1 MVLSPLTKH
10 MHPDKSGPM
19 RRRFLD
25 STLGKWALLLAALT
39 TALIATQ
46 KASGEP
52 TDDGVPSGMV
62 AYISGGACPVGW
74 TAASNVEGR
83 IIVAVSDGKDV
94 GVQVGMPLGDQE
106 DRQHAHPYKGDLAL
120 PSKSIAA
127 ADGANFEG
135 AQAQSYS
142 ISGTTN
148 AGPSGLP
155 FVQVTTCVKQ

>member
-1 MVLSPLTKH
+1 
-10 MHPDKSGPM
+10 M
-19 RRRFLD
+19 RKRFLD
-25 STLGKWALLLAALT
+25 STIGNGALLLAVLT

-46 KASGEP
+46 NASGEP

-62 AYISGGACPVGW
+62 AYISGSTCPVGW
-74 TAASNVEGR
+74 AAASNVEGR

-94 GVQVGMPLGDQE
+94 GVQVGMPLSDQE
-106 DRQHAHPYKGDLAL
+106 DRQHAHTFIGDLAL
-120 PSKSIAA
+120 PAKSIAA
-127 ADGANFEG
+127 SNGANLEG

>member
-1 MVLSPLTKH
+1 MFAS
-10 MHPDKSGPM
+10 
-19 RRRFLD
+19 
-25 STLGKWALLLAALT
+25 STGKWVLLFLGLGIGLIGMRNAA
-39 TALIATQ
+39 
-46 KASGEP
+46 GDV

-62 AYISGGACPVGW
+62 AYISGGTCPAGW
-74 TAASNVEGR
+74 VAASNVEGR
-83 IIVAVSDGKDV
+83 IIIAVSDGKDV

-106 DRQHAHPYKGDLAL
+106 DRKHAHAYKGDLVL
-120 PSKSIAA
+120 PAKSIAA
-127 ADGANFEG
+127 ADGANNEG

>member
-1 MVLSPLTKH
+1 M
-10 MHPDKSGPM
+10 GN
-19 RRRFLD
+19 
-25 STLGKWALLLAALT
+25 WALLLAVLT
-39 TALIATQ
+39 TALIGTQ
-46 KASGEP
+46 NASGEP
-52 TDDGVPSGMV
+52 SDDGVPAGMV
-62 AYISGGACPVGW
+62 AYMSGGVCPVGW
-74 TAASNVEGR
+74 VAASNVEGR
-83 IIVAVSDGKDV
+83 IIIAVADGKDV

-106 DRQHAHPYKGDLAL
+106 DRHHAHTYKGDVLL
-120 PSKSIAA
+120 PAKSIAA